1 MTVRPVADVLAVL
14 SEETA
19 DLTEIA
25 ARFDQIIPS
34 VMAQL
39 PQGGGA
45 PLREL
50 QGIDTL
56 HQYLR
61 ETSQALSR
69 MAALVDP
76 DAMIDAEVLSD
87 QAHLDHFKSRLRGGD
102 RTTDPAPQADHTH
115 LF

>member
-19 DLTEIA
+19 ELTEIA

-34 VMAQL
+34 VMAHL
-39 PQGGGA
+39 PAGGGA

-50 QGIDTL
+50 QRIDTL

-61 ETSQALSR
+61 ETSRTLSR
-69 MAALVDP
+69 MAVMVDP
-76 DAMIDAEVLSD
+76 DAVIDAAALSD
-87 QAHLDHFKSRLRGGD
+87 QAQLDHFRSRLRGEKSPS
-102 RTTDPAPQADHTH
+102 DPDPQGDHTV